1 MSLRPILLA
10 LLCTAGC
17 RVAPAPRPSP
27 AAPQPSAQLLTVRR
41 AGAVIEL
48 SCTKPDTAVLG
59 PLGSALLE
67 ASGRIARWGSLRSAV
82 RVEVLQD
89 HAALE
94 QAVGKPGHDWLL
106 GWSYG
111 DRVLL
116 QSPRTWDSNWDGSW
130 DGNRNGH
137 GDGNGEA
144 GQDGKARQ
152 GPLLELL
159 THELTHSLMYQL
171 LEPDDLPYDAV
182 LVLNEE
188 PPLWFREGM
197 ASVTAN
203 QGKRRLTPDELRAW
217 LALHPGQNPLAPDAE
232 LVRTEKEAVYGA
244 AHRAFERLLELGGD
258 QAVRDVLRGMRSGA
272 RFADAFAAATG
283 KQASDFERATLQS
296 GFAASAAPKAATGAG
311 GP

>member
-1 MSLRPILLA
+1 MSWRPILLA

-17 RVAPAPRPSP
+17 QLTLAPRPSSAALQP
-27 AAPQPSAQLLTVRR
+27 AAQFLTVRK

-48 SCTKPDTAVLG
+48 SCTKPDTEVLG
-59 PLGSALLE
+59 RLGSGLME
-67 ASGRIARWGSLRSAV
+67 AADRIARWGSLRSTV

-116 QSPRTWDSNWDGSW
+116 QSPRTWDSDWQSDPKSKP
-130 DGNRNGH
+130 
-137 GDGNGEA
+137 
-144 GQDGKARQ
+144 GQGV
-152 GPLLELL
+152 LLELL

-182 LVLNEE
+182 VVLNEE

-203 QGKRRLTPDELRAW
+203 QGRKRLTPGELRVW
-217 LALHPGQNPLAPDAE
+217 LAAHPDKNPLAPDAE

-272 RFADAFAAATG
+272 RFTDAFAAATG
-283 KQASDFERATLQS
+283 RQASDFERATLQS
-296 GFAASAAPKAATGAG
+296 GFAEVQGLKQPSGAG